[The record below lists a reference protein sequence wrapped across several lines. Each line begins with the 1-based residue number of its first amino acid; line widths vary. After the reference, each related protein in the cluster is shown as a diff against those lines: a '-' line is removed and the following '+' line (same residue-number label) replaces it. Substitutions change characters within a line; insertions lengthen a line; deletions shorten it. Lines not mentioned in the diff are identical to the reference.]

1 MICRWKPPHSVS
13 SVGQTKMPKIWPA
26 SGRPLHHPG
35 NDDDDDD
42 DDHDDGDDDDGDAR
56 SVKELAGSARHT
68 NRLFPPTPLPTL
80 YTSYECTSYTAVRL
94 HVYLDFVK
102 SIEQKL

>member
-1 MICRWKPPHSVS
+1 MSRIWDDRSGIRNHWSLILSRNHCTKQLWPIP
-13 SVGQTKMPKIWPA
+13 VGT
-26 SGRPLHHPG
+26 
-35 NDDDDDD
+35 D
-42 DDHDDGDDDDGDAR
+42 DDHDDDHDDDDAR

-80 YTSYECTSYTAVRL
+80 YTSYECSSYTAVRL

-102 SIEQKL
+102 SIEEKL